1 MEERSL
7 RVYEQKTFF
16 SKIGTTISKILIP
29 TKIGFNGMM
38 ISVKRNNLLK
48 AYEAYKTFNEDN
60 TEKRE
65 HINQKYED
73 TFALYLE
80 SIDKYV
86 MDSIYKKVK
95 NGNAS
100 PFEQDALSRYY
111 VITHLKETQYL
122 EYKYRKQ
129 KYLLELDY
137 ESVKG
142 SNKEKLIQKYNRFY
156 VEKMDTLYK
165 GILKN
170 YSVQLA
176 DNLKTSANDKAEIY
190 DKVFDTIEEYIV
202 NILTIKMKSEEYKID
217 KETLEQY
224 DKYSKFLAGKPD
236 SIDVLEKKM
245 IILAISRK
253 IFTHS
258 LPLII
263 AEQCY
268 EQLLN
273 EVRSELVHA
282 KNDRKFKKAYK
293 MLLTILEEYNINLL
307 STKVYWERPKEREE
321 YKKFWEKYKKIEDAK
336 NTKNKDVKK
345 EILFIK
351 KDLKY
356 ISNDPKRYKLVIN
369 AYKKKLVELGAM
381 KVVKDLAVS
390 DTKKYV
396 KKRKE
401 EKMTK
406 LSEVTFLD
414 IEENK
419 AYAELIEKVA
429 KKAFEIEKIDEINL
443 YINVI
448 LTNPINIKN
457 TNKKYRNI
465 DRETD
470 VLSFPMFEKEEIDNM
485 RKNGNSIEDTL
496 GDVMISIPRVTDQAI
511 EYGHSFERELSYMLI
526 HGFYHLMRYDHMEEE
541 DKKVMREKEEA
552 VLNSLNITR

>member
-401 EKMTK
+401 EKK
-406 LSEVTFLD
+406 
-414 IEENK
+414 
-419 AYAELIEKVA
+419 
-429 KKAFEIEKIDEINL
+429 
-443 YINVI
+443 
-448 LTNPINIKN
+448 
-457 TNKKYRNI
+457 
-465 DRETD
+465 
-470 VLSFPMFEKEEIDNM
+470 
-485 RKNGNSIEDTL
+485 
-496 GDVMISIPRVTDQAI
+496 
-511 EYGHSFERELSYMLI
+511 
-526 HGFYHLMRYDHMEEE
+526 
-541 DKKVMREKEEA
+541 
-552 VLNSLNITR
+552 

>member
-137 ESVKG
+137 ESVK
-142 SNKEKLIQKYNRFY
+142 SDNKEKLIQRYNKFY
-156 VEKMDTLYK
+156 IEKMDTLYK

-202 NILTIKMKSEEYKID
+202 NILTMKMKSEEYKID

-236 SIDVLEKKM
+236 SIDILEKKM

-307 STKVYWERPKEREE
+307 STKVYWEKPKEREE
-321 YKKFWEKYKKIEDAK
+321 YKKFWEKYKKIEEAK

-356 ISNDPKRYKLVIN
+356 ISNDAKRYKLVIN

-396 KKRKE
+396 KKTKKRKE
-401 EKMTK
+401 
-406 LSEVTFLD
+406 
-414 IEENK
+414 
-419 AYAELIEKVA
+419 A
-429 KKAFEIEKIDEINL
+429 KND
-443 YINVI
+443 
-448 LTNPINIKN
+448 
-457 TNKKYRNI
+457 
-465 DRETD
+465 
-470 VLSFPMFEKEEIDNM
+470 
-485 RKNGNSIEDTL
+485 
-496 GDVMISIPRVTDQAI
+496 
-511 EYGHSFERELSYMLI
+511 
-526 HGFYHLMRYDHMEEE
+526 
-541 DKKVMREKEEA
+541 
-552 VLNSLNITR
+552 